1 MSVPVEPVH
10 FCRLAVVIARALAR
24 TTVPSSTE
32 EATILATV

>member
-1 MSVPVEPVH
+1 MSVFVAPVRS
-10 FCRLAVVIARALAR
+10 CKLAVVIERSIAR